1 MYHKSWT
8 LRFGGK
14 VTVRWK
20 SKRGGKEKVTGRDE
34 TRLFGR
40 WALSISV
47 SNDISQLSRPT
58 NVAVVLLI
66 GCDALESNRGDLKL
80 AYSLRARIFE
90 SSINRGRTIGK
101 QRVFIQ
107 RTVIIFEKFII
118 VLIIFSNND

>member
-34 TRLFGR
+34 TR
-40 WALSISV
+40 WTLSISV

>member
-20 SKRGGKEKVTGRDE
+20 TKRGGKGKVTGRDE

-40 WALSISV
+40 WTLSISV
-47 SNDISQLSRPT
+47 SNDISQLPRPT

-66 GCDALESNRGDLKL
+66 GCDALESNRGNLKL
-80 AYSLRARIFE
+80 AYPLPAFIWLE
-90 SSINRGRTIGK
+90 SSSHRSIAGEQLRNN
-101 QRVFIQ
+101 VFSFNI
-107 RTVIIFEKFII
+107 R
-118 VLIIFSNND
+118 